1 MALPVPRRL
10 AAIMAANIVGYSRLM
25 EADEAATLAAIKDLR
40 CAVID
45 PLLVE
50 HHGRIVKLMGDGAIV
65 EFGSVVDAV
74 ACAVA
79 VQKGSE
85 ARQAECPGGR
95 RIVFRIGVNLGDVV
109 VEGEDLLG
117 DGINVAARL
126 EQLCS
131 PGGILISGTAFD
143 QLQGKIDRLTL
154 DYAGDQHVKNIAR
167 PVRTYNVRQDGGGRP
182 WRLRM
187 RPHLGE
193 MRWAAAILAVLVL
206 AGAGWWWLAA
216 GEPMRARASI
226 AVIPFDNLGGD
237 EATGRLADGIT
248 DDIITDLARFRDLE
262 VIARHSTMIYKGKP
276 IDVRVVGSDLNVRFV
291 LEGSVQR
298 QANRVRVAAQL
309 VDATSAAHLWSERW
323 DRPDQD
329 VFAIQTE
336 LAQLVAAKLGGYA
349 GTIIWTDRD
358 AAKRKRPS
366 DLNAYDLYLLGIE
379 AKHRETKES
388 LTEAIQLLKQSI
400 EIDPKFARAWT
411 GLAWS
416 YALMTERAENIAEL
430 TALQM
435 DAARRAVE
443 LDPLDAEAHAAFG
456 SALGNAGDLQQL
468 SSEMKRAVSLNPNS
482 ADILTFYASWA
493 STFGEVGPGV
503 EAAERAIRLN
513 PDSPNWA
520 IGAYRY
526 AYFMAGRYEEAWQLQ
541 RRRPKQGFGRTDYVY
556 VAAILAALG
565 REEEARTAV
574 AEALSQFPDLSIEG
588 FAGGPEW
595 SEAERQR
602 FNETMRKANFP
613 PCASDAALKNRPD
626 LIRLPECIQ
635 S

>member
-1 MALPVPRRL
+1 MVVPVNRRL
-10 AAIMAANIVGYSRLM
+10 AAIMAIDIVGYSRLM

-40 CAVID
+40 SAVID

-79 VQKGSE
+79 VQKGCE
-85 ARQAECPGGR
+85 ARQTDCPSAR

-117 DGINVAARL
+117 DGVNVAARL

-131 PGGILISGTAFD
+131 PGGILISGTVFD

-154 DYAGDQHVKNIAR
+154 DYAGNQHVKNIAR
-167 PVRTYNVRQDGGGRP
+167 PVRTYNVRQDGAGRP

-193 MRWAAAILAVLVL
+193 ARWAVAVLAVLVL
-206 AGAGWWWLAA
+206 AGASWWWLAA

-237 EATGRLADGIT
+237 EATGRLADGVT

-276 IDVRVVGSDLNVRFV
+276 IDVRVIGSDLNVRFV

-309 VDATSAAHLWSERW
+309 VDAKSAAHFWSERW

-349 GTIIWTDRD
+349 GTITWSDRD

-366 DLNAYDLYLLGIE
+366 DLNAYDFYLLGVE
-379 AKHRETKES
+379 AKHRQTKES
-388 LTEAIQLLKQSI
+388 LAEAIQLLKRSI

-411 GLAWS
+411 GLAWA
-416 YALMTERAENIAEL
+416 YELMAGRSDNFAEW

-456 SALGNAGDLQQL
+456 SALGMKGDLQRA
-468 SSEMKRAVSLNPNS
+468 SSELRHALSLNPNS
-482 ADILTFYASWA
+482 ADILTFYAAWA
-493 STFGEVGPGV
+493 SSFGEVGPGV

-513 PDSPNWA
+513 PSSPNWA
-520 IGAYRY
+520 IGAYRN
-526 AYFMAGRYEEAWQLQ
+526 AFFMAGRYDEALQLQ
-541 RRRPKQGFGRTDYVY
+541 RRRPKQGYGQNDYVY
-556 VAAILAALG
+556 LAAILAALG
-565 REEEARTAV
+565 REEEARIAV
-574 AEALSQFPDLSIEG
+574 AEALAQFPDLSIEG
-588 FAGGPEW
+588 FAGGPDFN
-595 SEAERQR
+595 EADRHR
-602 FNETMRKANFP
+602 LNETMRKANFP
-613 PCASDAALKNRPD
+613 PCASEAVLKDIPD

-635 S
+635 G

>member
-1 MALPVPRRL
+1 MAVPVHRRL
-10 AAIMAANIVGYSRLM
+10 AAIMAADIVGYSRLM

-79 VQKGSE
+79 VQKGCE
-85 ARQAECPGGR
+85 ARQTERPGGR

-117 DGINVAARL
+117 DGVNVAARL

-131 PGGILISGTAFD
+131 PGGILISGTVFD

-187 RPHLGE
+187 RPHLSE
-193 MRWAAAILAVLVL
+193 MRWAAAILTVLVL

-237 EATGRLADGIT
+237 EATGRLADGVT

-276 IDVRVVGSDLNVRFV
+276 IDARVIGSDLNVRFV

-298 QANRVRVAAQL
+298 EGSRVRVAAQL
-309 VDATSAAHLWSERW
+309 VDAKSAAHLWSERW

-336 LAQLVAAKLGGYA
+336 LAQLLAAKLGGYT
-349 GTIIWTDRD
+349 GTITLSDRD
-358 AAKRKRPS
+358 AARRKRPS

-388 LTEAIQLLKQSI
+388 LTEAIQLLKRSI

-411 GLAWS
+411 GLSWS
-416 YALMTERAENIAEL
+416 YAMMAGRAENIAEL
-430 TALQM
+430 TALQL
-435 DAARRAVE
+435 DAARRAAE

-456 SALGNAGDLQQL
+456 SALGMTGDLQQA
-468 SSEMKRAVSLNPNS
+468 SSELRHAVSLNPNS
-482 ADILTFYASWA
+482 ADILTFYAGWA
-493 STFGEVGPGV
+493 SAFGDVGPGV

-513 PDSPNWA
+513 PESPNWA
-520 IGAYRY
+520 IAQYRY
-526 AYFMAGRYEEAWQLQ
+526 AFFMAGRYEEALQLQ
-541 RRRPKQGFGRTDYVY
+541 RQRPKQGFARADHAYL
-556 VAAILAALG
+556 AAILAALG
-565 REEEARTAV
+565 REEEAHTAV
-574 AEALSQFPDLSIEG
+574 AEALAQFPDLSIEG

-595 SEAERQR
+595 SEAERHR
-602 FNETMRKANFP
+602 FIETMGKANFP
-613 PCASDAALKNRPD
+613 PCASEAVLKARPD
-626 LIRLPECIQ
+626 LVRLPECIQ